1 MDKPTV
7 CVALPL
13 AGEALGRL
21 EAECDVRLIPGRPA
35 DQPPAEIAGAE
46 GLLCGA
52 PYTVSQALL
61 DAAPRLRVVSNFGVG
76 FDNVDLAE
84 MARRGIAVCNTPGV
98 LSGAVADLT
107 IGLIIAAARRIVDH
121 AVFVR
126 ERKWGSSPPAPLGV
140 DLAGKTLGIVGLGRI
155 GRAVARRA
163 RGFDMR
169 LLYHDVFIDP
179 GGDDRDCHY
188 RPLDDL
194 LREADFVTIH
204 TNLTPETRHLIG
216 ARELELMK
224 PGAYLVNTARGP
236 VVDQAALAAALREGR
251 IAGAALDVL
260 EVEPPPADDPILDA
274 PNAVILP
281 HVGSATVETRQ
292 AMLDMAIDNLLA
304 VLRGDQPRAC
314 VNPEVLPTARKR
326 R

>member
-1 MDKPTV
+1 MDKPRV

-13 AGEALGRL
+13 ADEAMARI
-21 EAECDVRLIPGRPA
+21 AAACDVRMIPARPGEPPPPEVA
-35 DQPPAEIAGAE
+35 DAE
-46 GLLCGA
+46 GVLCGA
-52 PYTVSQALL
+52 PYTISQAFL

-76 FDNVDLAE
+76 YDNVDLAE

-107 IGLIIAAARRIVDH
+107 IGLIIAAARRVVDH
-121 AVFVR
+121 ALFVR
-126 ERKWGSSPPAPLGV
+126 ERQWGQAPPAPLGV

-169 LLYHDVFIDP
+169 LVYHDTFTDP
-179 GGDDRDCHY
+179 GDADRDCVY

-216 ARELELMK
+216 SREFGLMK
-224 PGAYLVNTARGP
+224 PTAYLVNTARGP
-236 VVDQAALAAALREGR
+236 VVDQQALAAALRDGR

-260 EVEPPPADDPILDA
+260 EVEPPPANDPILDA
-274 PNAVILP
+274 PNVVVLP
-281 HVGSATVETRQ
+281 HVGSATIETRQ
-292 AMLDMAIDNLLA
+292 AMLEMAIDNLLA
-304 VLRGDQPRAC
+304 VLRGDEPRAC
-314 VNPEVLPTARKR
+314 VNPEVLETARKR